1 MNINQN
7 YREAVKAIKE
17 AILRS
22 QYRAAA
28 SANKEQLSLYYG
40 IGRYV
45 SENSR
50 TGFWGTDYQILL
62 VAVGTCSVRS

>member
-1 MNINQN
+1 MNISQN

-22 QYRAAA
+22 QYRAV
-28 SANKEQLSLYYG
+28 SSVNKEQLSLYYG
-40 IGRYV
+40 IEKYV

-50 TGFWGTDYQILL
+50 EGFWGKAAIETISRQL
-62 VAVGTCSVRS
+62 

>member
-28 SANKEQLSLYYG
+28 SVNKEQLSLYYG

-50 TGFWGTDYQILL
+50 TGFWGKGALNKYLL
-62 VAVGTCSVRS
+62 CYKKNCRG